1 MMSSCPSI
9 SRQMSQLRH
18 LPNAFDGLHK
28 ACQMLVDRIAQAF
41 HRASHK
47 MYLAGHWADGR
58 NGRHGLEVAEGA
70 VDR

>member
-1 MMSSCPSI
+1 MV
-9 SRQMSQLRH
+9 
-18 LPNAFDGLHK
+18 FDK

-47 MYLAGHWADGR
+47 ICLAGHWADGR
-58 NGRHGLEVAEGA
+58 NSRRGLEVAEGA